1 MDEVLSLLIYS
12 RVRAGNF
19 THNKPLHKD
28 YIWPMQRLRIDLG
41 ERSYE
46 ILIGSGLRKR
56 AGEFLKSIFN
66 PSRVVIITHPSINSL
81 YGEEVTESFIAQ
93 GWTTDTIEV
102 PEGESSKSLGQAEKL
117 YDRLLELNCD
127 RKSVLVALGGGVIGD
142 LVGFVAATYQRGI
155 PFIQVPTTLL
165 SQVDSSVGGKTAV
178 NHPKGK
184 NMIGAFYQPRLVV
197 ADLETLQ
204 TLPQKEYRAGLAE
217 IVKYGVIADS
227 SLFEF
232 LETHYKAILNLDYK
246 SLAYIIGTSCAIK
259 AEVVE
264 KDERE
269 SHYRM
274 ILNFGHTFGHA
285 IEALTGYSQFIHG
298 EAVAIGMV
306 YAAQLSHSVGKCS
319 EDVPKRLQALLNNL
333 GLPVSMP
340 GLDSSAVIES
350 LYHDKK
356 TMDHKIRFILVKE
369 IGSIEI
375 VDQMAPAEIL
385 KVL

>member
-1 MDEVLSLLIYS
+1 
-12 RVRAGNF
+12 
-19 THNKPLHKD
+19 
-28 YIWPMQRLRIDLG
+28 MQRLSIDLG
-41 ERSYE
+41 ERSYD
-46 ILIGSGLRKR
+46 ILIGSSLRKR
-56 AGEFLKSIFN
+56 TGEFLKSVLK
-66 PSRVVIITHPSINSL
+66 PSRIVIITHPSINDL
-81 YGEEVTESFIAQ
+81 YGEEVAEGFIAQ
-93 GWTTDTIEV
+93 GWTTDIIEV
-102 PEGESSKSLGQAEKL
+102 PEGESSKNLGQAEKL
-117 YDRLLELNCD
+117 YDHLLELNCD

-197 ADLETLQ
+197 ADLETLR
-204 TLPQKEYRAGLAE
+204 TLSQKEYRAGLAE
-217 IVKYGVIADS
+217 IVKYGVIADAR
-227 SLFEF
+227 LFEF
-232 LETHYKAILNLDYK
+232 LETHCKKILNLD
-246 SLAYIIGTSCAIK
+246 SECLSHIIETSCFIK
-259 AEVVE
+259 ARVVE

-285 IEALTGYSQFIHG
+285 IESLTEYSQFIHG
-298 EAVAIGMV
+298 EAVSMGMV
-306 YAAQLSHSVGKCS
+306 RAAQLSHSVGKCS
-319 EDVPKRLQALLNNL
+319 EEIPKRLEALLKNL
-333 GLPVSMP
+333 GLPVDMP
-340 GLDSSAVIES
+340 ELDSSAMIES

-356 TMDHKIRFILVKE
+356 TMDRQIKFILVNE

-375 VDQMAPAEIL
+375 VDQVPEAEIL

>member
-1 MDEVLSLLIYS
+1 
-12 RVRAGNF
+12 
-19 THNKPLHKD
+19 
-28 YIWPMQRLRIDLG
+28 MQRLSIDLG

-56 AGEFLKSIFN
+56 TGEFLKPVLK

-81 YGEEVTESFIAQ
+81 YGEVVSNSFISQ
-93 GWTTDTIEV
+93 GWETDTIEV
-102 PEGESSKSLGQAEKL
+102 PEGESSKNLGQAERL
-117 YDRLLELNCD
+117 FDQLLELNCD
-127 RKSVLVALGGGVIGD
+127 RKSLLVALGGGVIGD
-142 LVGFVAATYQRGI
+142 LVGFVAATYQRGV
-155 PFIQVPTTLL
+155 PFIQIPTTLL

-197 ADLETLQ
+197 IDLETLR

-217 IVKYGVIADS
+217 IVKYGVIADAK
-227 SLFEF
+227 LFEF
-232 LETHYKAILNLDYK
+232 LETNYKKVLNLDFECL
-246 SLAYIIGTSCAIK
+246 SHIIETSCAIK
-259 AEVVE
+259 ANVVE

-285 IEALTGYSQFIHG
+285 IESLTHYSQFIHG
-298 EAVAIGMV
+298 EAVSIGMV
-306 YAAQLSHSVGKCS
+306 RAAEISHSMGKCS
-319 EDVPKRLQALLNNL
+319 AEIPRRLEVLLKNL
-333 GLPVSMP
+333 GLPVDMP
-340 GLDSSAVIES
+340 SLDAASVVDS

-356 TMDHKIRFILVKE
+356 TMDRKIKFILVNE

-375 VDQMAPAEIL
+375 ADQVSEAEIL
-385 KVL
+385 KVF

>member
-1 MDEVLSLLIYS
+1 
-12 RVRAGNF
+12 
-19 THNKPLHKD
+19 
-28 YIWPMQRLRIDLG
+28 MQRLSIDLG
-41 ERSYE
+41 ERGYD

-56 AGEFLKSIFN
+56 VGEFINTVIK
-66 PSRVVIITHPSINSL
+66 PSRVVVITQPSINDL
-81 YGEEVTESFIAQ
+81 YGKEVAESFIAQ
-93 GWTTDTIEV
+93 GWTTNILEV
-102 PEGESSKSLGQAEKL
+102 PEGESSKNLSQAGKL
-117 YDRLLELNCD
+117 YDHLLELNCD

-197 ADLETLQ
+197 ADLETLK

-217 IVKYGVIADS
+217 VVKYGIIADAE
-227 SLFEF
+227 LFEF
-232 LETHYKAILNLDYK
+232 LETHYKEILSLDHE
-246 SLAYIIGTSCAIK
+246 SLVHIIRTSCAIK
-259 AEVVE
+259 AGVVE

-269 SHYRM
+269 SHHRM

-285 IEALTGYSQFIHG
+285 IESLTKYSRFVHG
-298 EAVAIGMV
+298 EAVAMGMV
-306 YAAQLSHSVGKCS
+306 RAARLSHSLGKCS
-319 EDVPKRLQALLNNL
+319 EEVPKRLEALLKNL
-333 GLPVSMP
+333 GLPVDMP
-340 GLDSSAVIES
+340 SLDSSAVIES

-356 TMDHKIRFILVKE
+356 TMDRKIRFILVNE

-375 VDQMAPAEIL
+375 ADQTPEEEIL
-385 KVL
+385 KIL